1 MLTFFVFIFPHT
13 HRGLCSVY
21 RSTAGQVPAA
31 AAAAAAAA
39 ADGEINQLQNLQQQP
54 SHNSHW
60 LRPHAL
66 TPNQPAGA
74 ASRFVG
80 YYDAASLYPASSKS
94 VCVCVCF
101 LILKKNFG

>member
-1 MLTFFVFIFPHT
+1 M
-13 HRGLCSVY
+13 
-21 RSTAGQVPAA
+21 PAA
-31 AAAAAAAA
+31 AADAAA
-39 ADGEINQLQNLQQQP
+39 ADDEINQLQNLQQQP

-80 YYDAASLYPASSKS
+80 YYDAASLYPASSKF
-94 VCVCVCF
+94 VCVCVCVF
-101 LILKKNFG
+101 VFSSLKKL

>member
-1 MLTFFVFIFPHT
+1 M
-13 HRGLCSVY
+13 
-21 RSTAGQVPAA
+21 PAA
-31 AAAAAAAA
+31 AAAAA
-39 ADGEINQLQNLQQQP
+39 DDEINQLQNLQQQP

-80 YYDAASLYPASSKS
+80 YYDAASLYPASSKC
-94 VCVCVCF
+94 VCVCVCVF
-101 LILKKNFG
+101 SSNLKNVMGGGG